1 MYGTYVYF
9 FIWGSYNL
17 SYFCTDLTNV
27 IATLYQ
33 IGSFCNSLL
42 DEVERLEIG
51 TIFSVGERAETTSA
65 TV

>member
-1 MYGTYVYF
+1 MVHIYIFHLGAIIFHIT
-9 FIWGSYNL
+9 GN
-17 SYFCTDLTNV
+17 DLTNV
-27 IATLYQ
+27 IKTLYQ

-51 TIFSVGERAETTSA
+51 TILSVGERAETTSA